1 MTGVASPCP
10 EFYVR
15 EREREY
21 YDGASTVTEPVWVTL
36 YQADGGLEALLLR
49 R

>member
-1 MTGVASPCP
+1 MS
-10 EFYVR
+10 ERER